1 MKNQK
6 IAMDSFNVKY
16 SFWASIITI
25 FIIFPM
31 ALLVLKWV
39 NIKNTVSQTQLIIL
53 LLSMTF
59 GFLIIVMKS
68 TMKKVYFIKSDENIL
83 IKDKHHTEIKLDK
96 NFNYNLYNYNSKKA
110 FMIRIS
116 DQNKS
121 YFYLSPNMDL
131 KSDVENFFPAS
142 NKKKIRM
149 DFYAQYFPIILCLV
163 YFIIS
168 VLFVIFII

>member
-25 FIIFPM
+25 FILFPM
-31 ALLVLKWV
+31 ALLVLKWG
-39 NIKNTVSQTQLIIL
+39 NIKNTGSQTQLIIL

-59 GFLIIVMKS
+59 GFLIVIMKS

-116 DQNKS
+116 DENKS
-121 YFYLSPNMDL
+121 YFYLSPNMHL
-131 KSDVENFFPAS
+131 KSDIEAFFPAS

-149 DFYAQYFPIILCLV
+149 DFYAQYFQ
-163 YFIIS
+163 
-168 VLFVIFII
+168 